1 MTTLSAVKSA
11 DKHRKS
17 NYSTYDC
24 TVGRIELLPRYR

>member
-1 MTTLSAVKSA
+1 MTTLNTVKPA
-11 DKHRKS
+11 GEHRKS